1 MANFTDSV
9 NRVND
14 YRQAPDVLR
23 AALGDYYK
31 SDGSRLN
38 YSSPLIQSYEISDAQ
53 LVNNQIVPTKKQT
66 IKIYGIENFFRD
78 HIQWNSFI
86 NSMVSTGQD
95 FYDHSFSYQPQQV
108 SNEIVKNFHHPSYE
122 DSTKEYPSNQLLNYN
137 LLSYPHDS
145 ETVRKIGH
153 LKTTYDNDLSNLSV
167 ENLMDQYRNRVM
179 NYSGDVVEIS
189 NKQSFI
195 YDLEPGTNVNRPKS
209 DFPYYYHKS
218 IPIIQSGNEIF
229 FAKIENY
236 EKTKNLFKSLREN
249 LFFERTSFS
258 TGNFEQSVEMH
269 DIISLLTSTN
279 IITIQEGDDEIFLLP
294 HDQIGH
300 DTRADRFK
308 NQINAAKLLSEIRGD
323 IYNRIRPIDRIYN
336 LDESKKSIIGY
347 KIEKFIN
354 NDATGPIQTYYISNL
369 ETSAGTIDFIDSQM
383 KHGSRYIYKTK
394 ALIAVFGTS
403 YSYSNLKISQNDF
416 DGGLA
421 KYWAEVDVE
430 LLPSF
435 KVIEYELDTHTTAF
449 IDTPCLKPHVT
460 IYGRKDKPLVNF
472 MMQPRFFS
480 VSDSNGQEQNPP
492 IGNLTEQD
500 AILKSLYD
508 LAPDEVASSK
518 YFTGI
523 YEVYRLDRQPTTKKD
538 FANAFLT
545 RVDESVDSGNL
556 DVSRH
561 PIKTIDVD
569 YARFTDLLVPNHKY
583 YYAFRA
589 LTYHGTPS
597 QLTEPIEVELQKDSD
612 EYKIVVKEYHYPM
625 TKDYSYQKK
634 AKRLIRILPNIER
647 ILFSKEED
655 KDIWE
660 LDEGSL
666 VSHAGGS
673 KTFKIRV
680 TSKHTGKKM
689 DLNLTFKLNKDDT
702 FNET

>member
-1 MANFTDSV
+1 M
-9 NRVND
+9 
-14 YRQAPDVLR
+14 
-23 AALGDYYK
+23 
-31 SDGSRLN
+31 
-38 YSSPLIQSYEISDAQ
+38 I
-53 LVNNQIVPTKKQT
+53 
-66 IKIYGIENFFRD
+66 
-78 HIQWNSFI
+78 
-86 NSMVSTGQD
+86 
-95 FYDHSFSYQPQQV
+95 
-108 SNEIVKNFHHPSYE
+108 KNFHHPTYE
-122 DSTKEYPSNQLLNYN
+122 DATKDYPSNQLLNYN
-137 LLSYPHDS
+137 LISYPYDS
-145 ETVRKIGH
+145 EDVRKLGFI
-153 LKTTYDNDLSNLSV
+153 KTTYDANLSDVSV

-179 NYSGDVVEIS
+179 NYSGDVIEIS
-189 NKQSFI
+189 NKQAFI
-195 YDLEPGTNVNRPKS
+195 YDLEPSTRNNRPKS

-218 IPIIQSGNEIF
+218 ISTEGVGGNEIF
-229 FAKIENY
+229 FDKIENY
-236 EKTKNLFKSLREN
+236 QKTKNLFKSIREN

-258 TGNFEQSVEMH
+258 TGAFEQSVEMH

-279 IITIQEGDDEIFLLP
+279 IITIQEGDDEVFLLP
-294 HDQIGH
+294 QDQINH
-300 DTRADRFK
+300 NTRADRFK
-308 NQINAAKLLSEIRGD
+308 NQINAVKLLSEIRDD
-323 IYNRIRPIDRIYN
+323 ISGRIRPIDRIYN

-369 ETSAGTIDFIDSQM
+369 ETRSGVVDFIDSQM

-416 DGGLA
+416 DGGLT

-449 IDTPCLKPHVT
+449 VDTPCLKPHVT
-460 IYGRKDKPLVNF
+460 IYGRRDTPSVNF

-480 VSDSNGQEQNPP
+480 VSNSDGQEQDPP

-508 LAPDEVASSK
+508 LAPDRSTSSK

-523 YEVYRLDRQPTTKKD
+523 YEVYRLDSPPISKQD
-538 FANAFLT
+538 FANSFLT

-556 DVSRH
+556 DVSGH

-569 YARFTDLLVPNHKY
+569 YARFTDFLIPNHKY
-583 YYAFRA
+583 YYAFRS

-597 QLTEPIEVELQKDSD
+597 QLTEPIEIELQKDSD
-612 EYKIVVKEYHYPM
+612 EYKIAVKEYHYPSS
-625 TKDYSYQKK
+625 KDYSYQKK
-634 AKRLIRILPNIER
+634 AKRLARILPNIER
-647 ILFSKEED
+647 LLFSKEEN
-655 KDIWE
+655 KDTWE
-660 LDEGSL
+660 LDDGNL

-673 KTFKIRV
+673 KAFKIRV

-689 DLNLTFKLNKDDT
+689 DLNITFRLNKDDT